1 TRVWSSSSKN
11 KTSKFW
17 ESFNLSFSFFDL
29 AEEEE
34 DTIKR
39 LSSDTQIM
47 KGAGVKKKPQ
57 VVNDAGE
64 AETAVETAGGSGKRS
79 VDGGFGSEDGGGAD
93 SVLREMGDD
102 RRTEDEEEEDD
113 EDDEDE
119 EDGGGE
125 EEGGGGGGGKEE
137 RPKLDEGFFEIE
149 AIRRKRVRKGKVQY
163 LIKWRGWPETANTW
177 EPKENLQ
184 SIADVIDAFEGSLKP
199 GKPGRKPG
207 RKRKH
212 HGGSNLNTHLK
223 KKQQRLTSTTS
234 HDASERS
241 DSFTSL
247 NNSSLPNIRG
257 PLDLCGSG
265 DGETAYAAANQ
276 VEANSRRS
284 VGMVG
289 EEKDYDPTLSELRGP
304 VINSNGAAGCSQGG
318 GGIDNVRPNGLLKV
332 YPKNSQFIGA
342 KRRKSGSV
350 KRFKQDA
357 STSNNNNNNHTT
369 TATNDQN
376 VTQELATLDSF
387 GGVARIG
394 NEYPGVLENNNLSQK
409 SKVEELD
416 IAKILKPV
424 KFSSSVTNNVQDV
437 LVTFLALRS
446 DGEEVMVDNRFLKAH
461 NPLLLIEFYE
471 QHLKYNPER

>member
-1 TRVWSSSSKN
+1 MR
-11 KTSKFW
+11 
-17 ESFNLSFSFFDL
+17 
-29 AEEEE
+29 
-34 DTIKR
+34 
-39 LSSDTQIM
+39 
-47 KGAGVKKKPQ
+47 
-57 VVNDAGE
+57 
-64 AETAVETAGGSGKRS
+64 
-79 VDGGFGSEDGGGAD
+79 
-93 SVLREMGDD
+93 
-102 RRTEDEEEEDD
+102 
-113 EDDEDE
+113 
-119 EDGGGE
+119 
-125 EEGGGGGGGKEE
+125 
-137 RPKLDEGFFEIE
+137 
-149 AIRRKRVRKGKVQY
+149 
-163 LIKWRGWPETANTW
+163 
-177 EPKENLQ
+177 
-184 SIADVIDAFEGSLKP
+184 P
-199 GKPGRKPG
+199 GKPGRKK
-207 RKRKH
+207 KRKYA
-212 HGGSNLNTHLK
+212 GPYSQLK

-257 PLDLCGSG
+257 PLNDDLCGSG
-265 DGETAYAAANQ
+265 DGEAAYAAANQ
-276 VEANSRRS
+276 VEANSSRRS

-304 VINSNGAAGCSQGG
+304 VVNSNGAAGCSQGGG

-332 YPKNSQFIGA
+332 YPKNSCGVIGA

-357 STSNNNNNNHTT
+357 STSNNNNSNNHTT

-437 LVTFLALRS
+437 LVTFLALRFVS
-446 DGEEVMVDNRFLKAH
+446 S
-461 NPLLLIEFYE
+461 LLWSIFTFEFY
-471 QHLKYNPER
+471 LLGYYYSLGLMGRK

>member
-1 TRVWSSSSKN
+1 
-11 KTSKFW
+11 
-17 ESFNLSFSFFDL
+17 
-29 AEEEE
+29 
-34 DTIKR
+34 
-39 LSSDTQIM
+39 M
-47 KGAGVKKKPQ
+47 
-57 VVNDAGE
+57 
-64 AETAVETAGGSGKRS
+64 
-79 VDGGFGSEDGGGAD
+79 
-93 SVLREMGDD
+93 
-102 RRTEDEEEEDD
+102 
-113 EDDEDE
+113 
-119 EDGGGE
+119 
-125 EEGGGGGGGKEE
+125 
-137 RPKLDEGFFEIE
+137 
-149 AIRRKRVRKGKVQY
+149 
-163 LIKWRGWPETANTW
+163 
-177 EPKENLQ
+177 
-184 SIADVIDAFEGSLKP
+184 KP

-304 VINSNGAAGCSQGG
+304 GG
-318 GGIDNVRPNGLLKV
+318 VDNVRPNGLLKV

-357 STSNNNNNNHTT
+357 STSNNNNNHTT

-387 GGVARIG
+387 GGAARIG

-437 LVTFLALRS
+437 LVTFLALRFVCQSSHLKFKLFFLLLIWLLLIRS

-461 NPLLLIEFYE
+461 NPLLVKIIYFDSFSCAFFYS
-471 QHLKYNPER
+471 LGRF

>member
-1 TRVWSSSSKN
+1 
-11 KTSKFW
+11 
-17 ESFNLSFSFFDL
+17 
-29 AEEEE
+29 
-34 DTIKR
+34 
-39 LSSDTQIM
+39 M

-64 AETAVETAGGSGKRS
+64 AETAVEIAGGSGKRS
-79 VDGGFGSEDGGGAD
+79 GDGGFGSDDGGGAD

-113 EDDEDE
+113 EDEEDE
-119 EDGGGE
+119 ED
-125 EEGGGGGGGKEE
+125 GGGGKEE

-212 HGGSNLNTHLK
+212 HGGSNSNTQLK
-223 KKQQRLTSTTS
+223 KKQQRLISTTS

-257 PLDLCGSG
+257 PLNDLCGSG

-304 VINSNGAAGCSQGG
+304 GG
-318 GGIDNVRPNGLLKV
+318 VDNVRPNGLLKV

-357 STSNNNNNNHTT
+357 STSNNNNNHTT